1 MRRPAALLAAAF
13 ALALAVALWFYLSSG
28 RDGSGA
34 ERPPDEAAAPEDPS
48 AVQAPVERPEQD
60 DPEREGAPGT
70 VEPETAPPPTTERP
84 AGTRELLVVRAR
96 TYEPLPD
103 VEVLWWPR
111 AARDEE
117 ALNPSWRWAQ
127 RSGHDKD
134 LPPGFQSVRANAQGV
149 AWLPD
154 TPTGVRVI
162 ARAQGWLGLASFE
175 PGETP
180 PMVVECW
187 RDFAASV
194 KVVDRNAAPVE
205 GAEVS
210 IREDEGVWSYAGVR
224 ARTGA
229 DGFAHFPHFGAT
241 YTAFV
246 PELQSAWVVLE
257 ELGEPR
263 VKREV
268 ALELLQREPVTLEL
282 GPGGEC
288 EVKIVDEHGAVP
300 AGAFDVYLGVV
311 TSDDANIDELHPYW
325 IDSVKRAS
333 VEGGSVVFRNV
344 VLGRRLVANVT
355 REGAMMFQRA
365 VELGPRT
372 QSERTTIEVRLGQRG
387 ATLVG
392 RALDAQGQPLAQ
404 TLTQVRIGGPDE
416 DQRFQLGPPRRTD
429 AEGRFR
435 FEIETGEWLKE
446 RPFMVQL
453 AHVGEDGA
461 DLAASERPLPPLVQ
475 GPNELGD
482 FRLAEVPVFATGR
495 VVDAEGQPV
504 GGARVQ
510 AMVRGVEPGG
520 NEPYLQPLDR
530 GTALT
535 DALGRFTL
543 RAPARHRELELVA
556 KKAHLESRAIRT
568 TLGTRDLQI
577 ELVAGGE
584 IAGRLQVDANLPASR
599 FFVFAEPENPGD
611 PEDHETQP
619 MRPDADGRFL
629 LRGLKPGAYRVFVR
643 DDQGWNEVASVAGVL
658 VVSGQRTRD
667 VRLDPIDL
675 SGRMRTVKL
684 SILEV
689 DGTPYAGEVYALL
702 TRRDA
707 NGERT
712 EYVQVRQGSA
722 SVLFE
727 LEPPSISI
735 TAPGRMGVFIE
746 RLDSD
751 RSITLEEAPK
761 LTFVLAPPAQVPVA
775 PVFLTVEIRP
785 TGKQEGMQ
793 TWLSNSAEFNS
804 VGVAQI
810 DGIYS
815 GRVRIA
821 VTVSY
826 RTEERWM
833 ATEVASAEQQ
843 FLDIAPR
850 ADQRV
855 EVRVDPEALARA
867 IQAIS
872 GQ

>member
-28 RDGSGA
+28 RDGGGA
-34 ERPPDEAAAPEDPS
+34 ERPADEAAAPEDPGS
-48 AVQAPVERPEQD
+48 VQAPVERPEQD

-70 VEPETAPPPTTERP
+70 VEPETAQQTTTERP

-96 TYEPLPD
+96 TYEPLAD

-111 AARDEE
+111 AARGDEE
-117 ALNPSWRWAQ
+117 LNPSWRWAQ
-127 RSGHDKD
+127 RSGQDKD
-134 LPPGFQSVRANAQGV
+134 LPPGYQSVRSNAQGV

-154 TPTGVRVI
+154 APTGVRVI

-187 RDFAASV
+187 RDFAVSV
-194 KVVDRNAAPVE
+194 RVVDGNAAPVE
-205 GAEVS
+205 GAEVA

-229 DGFAHFPHFGAT
+229 DGFAHFPHFGAA
-241 YTAFV
+241 YSAFV

-257 ELGEPR
+257 ELCEPR

-268 ALELLQREPVTLEL
+268 ALELLQREPFTLEL
-282 GPGGEC
+282 APGGEC
-288 EVKIVDEHGAVP
+288 EVKIVDEQGGVP
-300 AGAFDVYLGVV
+300 EGAFDVYLGVV
-311 TSDDANIDELHPYW
+311 TSDDANLDELHPFW
-325 IDSVKRAS
+325 IDSVKRAG

-344 VLGRRLVANVT
+344 ALGKRLVANVT
-355 REGAMMFQRA
+355 LEGTMAFQRA

-372 QSERTTIEVRLGQRG
+372 QSERATIEVRLGQRG

-392 RALDAQGQPLAQ
+392 RALDAEGKPLAEA
-404 TLTQVRIGGPDE
+404 LVQVRIGGPDE
-416 DQRFQLGPPRRTD
+416 AQRYQLGPARRSD

-435 FEIETGEWLKE
+435 CEIETGEWLKE

-453 AHVGEDGA
+453 VHVGEDGA
-461 DLAASERPLPPLVQ
+461 DLAAAERPLPPPVQ
-475 GPNELGD
+475 GLNELGD
-482 FRLAEVPVFATGR
+482 FRLAELPVFATGR
-495 VVDAEGQPV
+495 VVDGEGQPV

-520 NEPYLQPLDR
+520 TEPYLQPLDHSP
-530 GTALT
+530 ALT

-556 KKAHLESRAIRT
+556 KKAHLESRPIRAT
-568 TLGTRDLQI
+568 PGTRELQI
-577 ELVAGGE
+577 ELIAGGE
-584 IAGRLQVDANLPASR
+584 IAGRLQVDPALPASR
-599 FFVFAEPENPGD
+599 FYVFAEPEVPSGGEN
-611 PEDHETQP
+611 ETQP
-619 MRPDADGRFL
+619 MRPDSDGRFL

-658 VVSGQRTRD
+658 VKEGERTRD

-689 DGTPYAGEVYALL
+689 DGTPYAGEVYVLL

-722 SVLFE
+722 SVIFE

-735 TAPGRMGVFIE
+735 TAPGRLGVFIE

-751 RSITLEEAPK
+751 RSVTLEEAPK
-761 LTFVLAPPAQVPVA
+761 LTFVLAAPAQVPA
-775 PVFLTVEIRP
+775 PPVFLTVEIRP

-793 TWLSNSAEFNS
+793 TWLANSAEFNS
-804 VGVAQI
+804 AGVAQV

-815 GRVRIA
+815 GRVRVA

-833 ATEVASAEQQ
+833 ATEVASEAEQ
-843 FLDIAPR
+843 FIDIAPR

-855 EVRVDPEALARA
+855 EVKLDPEALAKA
-867 IQAIS
+867 IQSVSA
-872 GQ
+872 Q

>member
-28 RDGSGA
+28 RDGGGA
-34 ERPPDEAAAPEDPS
+34 ERPADEAAAPEDPG
-48 AVQAPVERPEQD
+48 AVQAPAERAEEN
-60 DPEREGAPGT
+60 DPEREGAPGA
-70 VEPETAPPPTTERP
+70 VQPDTAAPVTERP
-84 AGTRELLVVRAR
+84 SGARDLLVVRSR

-134 LPPGFQSVRANAQGV
+134 LPPGFQAVRSDAQGI

-162 ARAQGWLGLASFE
+162 ARAPGWLGIASFE

-205 GAEVS
+205 GVEVS
-210 IREDEGVWSYAGVR
+210 IREDEGAWSYAGVR

-229 DGFAHFPHFGAT
+229 DGLAHFPHFGAA
-241 YTAFV
+241 YSAYV

-268 ALELLQREPVTLEL
+268 ALEVLQREPVTLEI

-288 EVKIVDEHGAVP
+288 EVKIVDEDGSVP

-311 TSDDANIDELHPYW
+311 ASDDANVEELHPYW
-325 IDSVKRAS
+325 IDSVKRAG
-333 VEGGSVVFRNV
+333 VEGGSVVFRHV
-344 VLGRRLVANVT
+344 ALGKRLVANVT
-355 REGAMMFQRA
+355 REGTMAFQRA

-372 QSERTTIEVRLGQRG
+372 QAERATIEVRLGQRG

-392 RALDAQGQPLAQ
+392 RAIDAEGQPLAD
-404 TLTQVRIGGPDE
+404 TLVQVRLGGPDDE
-416 DQRFQLGPPRRTD
+416 QRFQLGPPRRTD
-429 AEGRFR
+429 AAGRFR
-435 FEIETGEWLKE
+435 CEIELGEWLRD
-446 RPFMVQL
+446 RPFVVQ
-453 AHVGEDGA
+453 AVHVGEDGA
-461 DLAASERPLPPLVQ
+461 DRASAERPLPPLAK
-475 GPNELGD
+475 GTNELGD

-495 VVDAEGQPV
+495 VVDGEGQPV
-504 GGARVQ
+504 GGARLR
-510 AMVRGVEPGG
+510 ALVRGVEPGG
-520 NEPYLQPLDR
+520 TEEYVHPLDH
-530 GTALT
+530 ASCLT

-543 RAPARHRELELVA
+543 RASTRERELELVA
-556 KKAHLESRAIRT
+556 KKAHLESRPIRT

-599 FFVFAEPENPGD
+599 FYVFAEPENPGN
-611 PEDHETQP
+611 PEEHETQP
-619 MRPDADGRFL
+619 MRPEADGRFL
-629 LRGLKPGAYRVFVR
+629 IRGLKPGVYRVFVR
-643 DDQGWNEVASVAGVL
+643 DDQGWNEVASVGGVL
-658 VVSGQRTRD
+658 VASGERTRD

-675 SGRMRTVKL
+675 TGRMRTVKL

-689 DGTPYAGEVYALL
+689 DGTPYVGEVYALL
-702 TRRDA
+702 TRRDPA
-707 NGERT
+707 GDRT
-712 EYVQVRQGSA
+712 EYIQVRQGSA
-722 SVLFE
+722 SVLYE
-727 LEPPSISI
+727 LEPPSVSI
-735 TAPGRMGVFIE
+735 TAPGRLGVFIE

-751 RSITLEEAPK
+751 RSVTLEEAPK
-761 LTFVLAPPAQVPVA
+761 LTFVLAPPAQVPA
-775 PVFLTVEIRP
+775 PPVFLTVEIRP
-785 TGKQEGMQ
+785 TGKQEGMI
-793 TWLSNSAEFNS
+793 TWLANSAEFNS
-804 VGVAQI
+804 AGVAQV

-815 GRVRIA
+815 GRVRVV

-833 ATEVASAEQQ
+833 ATEVPSEEQQ

-855 EVRVDPEALARA
+855 DVRVDPEALARA
-867 IQAIS
+867 IQSIS
-872 GQ
+872 AQ